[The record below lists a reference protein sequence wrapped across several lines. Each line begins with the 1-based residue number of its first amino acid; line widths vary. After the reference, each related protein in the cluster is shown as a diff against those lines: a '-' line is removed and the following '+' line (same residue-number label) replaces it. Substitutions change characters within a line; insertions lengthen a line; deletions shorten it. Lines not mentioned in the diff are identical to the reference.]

1 MTNGDFVN
9 VVNISGLR
17 GARMSGMLIRTR
29 DQLRNNRVSIVC
41 LAVALGT
48 TALCPIASAQ
58 TSPSTTPATPP
69 ADTSPAAAPPPASQ
83 STTALPPVDVR
94 PARQKRAARPKARP
108 AQAKRAAP
116 IQAPPPAEPQS
127 LPETADRS
135 PSGFAATRS
144 SVGTKTDTPI
154 METPQ
159 SVSVVTQD
167 QLQARA
173 VQSITEALRYVPG
186 VYTSQGGAEPRFD
199 LFTIRGFNT
208 TGDGTYRDG
217 LRDLGNPNNFTLF
230 RNNPY
235 GVERIDVLRGPSS
248 VLYGAGGPGGLINII
263 SKKPTEQPF
272 GEVYGLLGSEK
283 RREAGFDVGGA
294 LDKDGHYL
302 ARLTGM
308 IREGQAQ
315 VPYFSN
321 FIPDDRYFIA
331 PAFTW
336 RPSEDTK
343 LTILADVGHERTGNN
358 FAMTIAKLSG
368 GIVGVRP
375 TTLFLG
381 DPSFNKFDQDQ
392 FRVGYQFEHRL
403 NDAVTVRQNLRYGEV
418 DVDYRYLTGFAPE
431 GSTTATRFSRLV
443 DERTSSFTAD
453 NHAQAKFATGPVS
466 HTMLVGLD
474 VQRFGL
480 DARFNGGAAPPLDL
494 INPQYYVPVATP
506 TAPITSTDQTAKQ
519 LGAYIQDQIKFNNWV
534 VTAGTRYDW
543 ADLDSTDRI
552 KSERTVRNDQ
562 AQSNKIGVVYLF
574 DFGLAPYASYSESFL
589 PNTGTDFFGGTFK
602 PTTGQQYEAGARYTI
617 PGSRVMVTFAAFDIT
632 QQNVLQPDPD
642 LAHNGFS
649 VQTGEIRSRG
659 YEAELVANLAEGL
672 NAVASYTRQDL
683 EVTMSSGVDL
693 GKRPILT
700 PSNLASAY
708 LDYTIPT
715 GRLTGLGFGGGVR
728 YVGSTYMDNRNTALN
743 DPYTLYDVGVH
754 YKMANGVTAALN
766 VTNLFDKEYA
776 TCSFVGGCNWN
787 AGRVVTGT
795 MKYRW

>member
-1 MTNGDFVN
+1 MP
-9 VVNISGLR
+9 IK
-17 GARMSGMLIRTR
+17 TR
-29 DQLRNNRVSIVC
+29 DQLANNRVSILC

-58 TSPSTTPATPP
+58 TTPSPSPATTPAVT
-69 ADTSPAAAPPPASQ
+69 PPPAS
-83 STTALPPVDVR
+83 SVALPPVNVR
-94 PARQKRAARPKARP
+94 PARPKRAARTKARP
-108 AQAKRAAP
+108 VQTTRAAP
-116 IQAPPPAEPQS
+116 IQAPRPAEPRS

-135 PSGFAATRS
+135 PPGFAATRS
-144 SVGTKTDTPI
+144 AVGTKTDTPI

-173 VQSITEALRYVPG
+173 VQSITEALLYVPG
-186 VYTSQGGAEPRFD
+186 IQTSSLGADPRFD
-199 LFTIRGFNT
+199 NFKIRGFNT

-217 LRDLGNPNNFTLF
+217 LREIGSPNDFGLF
-230 RNNPY
+230 RNHPY

-248 VLYGAGGPGGLINII
+248 ILYGAGGPGGLINII

-272 GEVYGLLGSEK
+272 AEVYGLLGSAK
-283 RREAGFDVGGA
+283 RKEVGFDVGGA

-302 ARLTGM
+302 ARLTGA

-336 RPSEDTK
+336 RPSDDTK
-343 LTILADVGHERTGNN
+343 LTILADVGHDRTGNN
-358 FAMTIAKLSG
+358 FAAPLLKLSLSPPG
-368 GIVGVRP
+368 VVGISP

-381 DPSFNKFDQDQ
+381 DPAFNKFDQHQ

-418 DVDYRYLTGFAPE
+418 DLDYRFLTVNIPALFVSQPGTLP
-431 GSTTATRFSRLV
+431 RVSRHT
-443 DERTSSFTAD
+443 DEHTSSFTVD
-453 NHAQAKFATGPVS
+453 NHAQVKFATGPVS

-474 VQRFGL
+474 FQRFGL
-480 DARFNGGAAPPLDL
+480 DSRLNSGPVPDLPLTL
-494 INPQYYVPVATP
+494 NLTNPQYYLNIPTP
-506 TAPITSTDQTAKQ
+506 TDPINSTDQTSKQ
-519 LGAYIQDQIKFNNWV
+519 LGAYIQDQIKFHNWV
-534 VTAGTRYDW
+534 VTAGTRRDW
-543 ADLDSTDRI
+543 ADLDTTNRLT
-552 KSERTVRNDQ
+552 SERTVSNEQ

-589 PNTGTDFFGGTFK
+589 PITNVDFFGNPFK
-602 PTTGQQYEAGARYTI
+602 PTSGKQYEAGARYTI
-617 PGSRVMVTFAAFDIT
+617 PGTKVMVTFAAFDIT
-632 QQNVLQPDPD
+632 QQNVLTPDPD
-642 LAHNGFS
+642 PDHPGAS
-649 VQTGEIRSRG
+649 VQTGEVRSRG
-659 YEAELVANLAEGL
+659 FETELVANLAEGL

-683 EVTMSSGVDL
+683 EVTKSNDVDL
-693 GKRPILT
+693 GKTPILT
-700 PSNLASAY
+700 PKNLASAY

-715 GRLTGLGFGGGVR
+715 GRLTGLGFGAGVR
-728 YVGSTYMDNRNTALN
+728 YVGSTYMDNRNTAIN

-754 YKMANGVTAALN
+754 YKMANGVTAQLN
-766 VTNLFDKEYA
+766 VTNLFDKKYA
-776 TCSFVGGCNWN
+776 SCSFSGGCNWN